1 MQLQAVYICWSF
13 PAGTSGR
20 EGNGA
25 VRLPW
30 PAVGR
35 PPPRPKALMKRGSR
49 DRGVEGRG
57 WEGRPATTCTASR
70 CVYGVL
76 GVGTSSLL
84 QAALSFRRRSWPT
97 FTLGA
102 KWHRPCFDHVP
113 ATYTMILVL
122 NGIFVFHLKQSF
134 FLNLNEEVITTIHML
149 YSIYNYP

>member
-1 MQLQAVYICWSF
+1 MEQESSCSCKQHIFVEASLQEPGVVK
-13 PAGTSGR
+13 R
-20 EGNGA
+20 NGA

-57 WEGRPATTCTASR
+57 WEGRAATTCTASR

-102 KWHRPCFDHVP
+102 KWHRRNGTTFRPCSSHLHHDLGFKWYFCISFK
-113 ATYTMILVL
+113 T
-122 NGIFVFHLKQSF
+122 VFLSKH
-134 FLNLNEEVITTIHML
+134 
-149 YSIYNYP
+149 